1 MSQPQH
7 HPFESEEIHAPL
19 NAEWAEKRRLA
30 QAIQKLTEVA
40 ITSSPPST
48 AIATIADQIEAA
60 AEALAENPRFFG
72 RMAFAKTESHGSY
85 GFVSHEINPIIGH
98 ANPIAPPVNM
108 WIDGEIVRATA
119 TMDWAFE
126 GPPGCVHGGF
136 VAAVFDQVLGFTQ
149 VLTKQPGVTGTLTT
163 RFIKPTPLC
172 TELRMEARVDRV
184 EGRKNFISGE
194 MYAGDLLTASCE
206 GLFLHIPSERFKNL
220 GNEAT
225 SE

>member
-1 MSQPQH
+1 MKAPQ

-19 NAEWAEKRRLA
+19 NEEWAEKRRLS
-30 QAIQKLTEVA
+30 QAIKRLTEALV
-40 ITSSPPST
+40 TSTPTPET
-48 AIATIADQIEAA
+48 LAAIATRVDGAAQELEASPRIYGRM
-60 AEALAENPRFFG
+60 ALAEN
-72 RMAFAKTESHGSY
+72 HGSY

-108 WIDGEIVRATA
+108 WIDGDMVRATC
-119 TMDWAFE
+119 TLDWAYE
-126 GPPGCVHGGF
+126 GPPGCLHGGL

-163 RFIKPTPLC
+163 RFIKPTPLG

-194 MYAGDLLTASCE
+194 MFAGDRLTASCE
-206 GLFLHIPSERFKNL
+206 GLFLHIPSERFKKL
-220 GNEAT
+220 GEAKN
-225 SE
+225 S